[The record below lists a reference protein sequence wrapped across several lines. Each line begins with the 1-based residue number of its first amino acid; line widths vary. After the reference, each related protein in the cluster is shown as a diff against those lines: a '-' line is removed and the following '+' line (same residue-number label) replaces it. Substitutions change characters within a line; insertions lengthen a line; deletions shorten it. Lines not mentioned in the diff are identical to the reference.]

1 MFLFD
6 DEAIEGWL
14 GDFAGAAPATPGRVT
29 IAPTEGVAFSSHSFL
44 AFAAGVTPDG
54 GSTVLA
60 SLWQG
65 TRHLNY
71 LGFSSLKQRWDANG
85 VDRTGDYSGA
95 LWLTE
100 FVNPADGGWPAPDS
114 AAGRETLQYLY
125 WYGLTAQ
132 RKGCKAIFLYPP
144 WSPQGMEALDPQT
157 MSWFQ
162 RQADWW
168 NARPDAT
175 IPAYVMPVPAI
186 VAGFRAMFA
195 PQSIYSDGLH
205 LRGSNDA
212 EPNKHMD
219 ALAVGLDMMMTG
231 TRPAN
236 DPSWTAEMIAQ
247 VDIVWAAIR
256 DYACTGLGGAITV
269 TPTPVSADPL
279 PDPMPLLRYG
289 LGEGQ
294 IGIHLTTDGA
304 RVDGGGQVTGL
315 INQGAAGALFDA
327 TVLGAPLTRN
337 GHTLQLSG
345 STGTPTLATRASI
358 MGIRLMWVM
367 DCAGL
372 TANMRLFGSDVAGT
386 DDYELRMIVAFNR
399 IYAWTNNGG
408 TSAGQNIHSGNYT
421 YPTSGLHLF
430 EIELSPA
437 GWAVYLNGAL
447 IGSAAILA
455 APFQTDFLL
464 DRIGQGATTAVPL
477 VADMGDILGVRLG
490 AGPRTRSRRPAP
502 SCAAASP
509 GCRNDPRPAHGRG
522 AARPLCLG
530 GRSGRSCR
538 HRRGAVGADRQP
550 GRRRRHLCRIR
561 AGPGPDQ
568 PPRAMVGQPARLVG
582 REPGGG
588 AGMGARGR
596 AAADP
601 DGRDRLGSGRR
612 CHGRGGQEG

>member
-14 GDFAGAAPATPGRVT
+14 GDFAGAAPAAPGRVT

-71 LGFSSLKQRWDANG
+71 LGFSTLKQRWDTNG

-100 FVNPADGGWPAPDS
+100 FVNPVDGGWPAPDS

-175 IPAYVMPVPAI
+175 IPAYVMPIPAI

-219 ALAVGLDMMMTG
+219 ALAAGLDMMMTG

-304 RVDGGGQVTGL
+304 RVDGSGQVTSL
-315 INQGAAGALFDA
+315 VNQGGAGALFDA
-327 TVLGAPLTRN
+327 AVSGAPLVRS
-337 GHTLQLSG
+337 GAMVQLSD
-345 STGTPTLATRASI
+345 STGVPVLATPADLI
-358 MGIRLMWVM
+358 GVRLMWVM
-367 DCAGL
+367 QPASAPANYRVFGRASASGVRIAR
-372 TANMRLFGSDVAGT
+372 TASQESFYLWQSSPAV
-386 DDYELRMIVAFNR
+386 NR
-399 IYAWTNNGG
+399 TLATYPLP
-408 TSAGQNIHSGNYT
+408 SAGQ
-421 YPTSGLHLF
+421 PHLY
-430 EIELSPA
+430 ELEMTA
-437 GWAVYLNGAL
+437 TGAEL
-447 IGSAAILA
+447 FIDGASFGTGSISAASFLVDAISRGPDA
-455 APFQTDFLL
+455 A
-464 DRIGQGATTAVPL
+464 DRYAGL
-477 VADMGDILGVRLG
+477 MGDILGVRLG
-490 AGPRTRSRRPAP
+490 AGADAAIAEARTF
-502 SCAAASP
+502 
-509 GCRNDPRPAHGRG
+509 
-522 AARPLCLG
+522 L
-530 GRSGRSCR
+530 
-538 HRRGAVGADRQP
+538 
-550 GRRRRHLCRIR
+550 RRRF
-561 AGPGPDQ
+561 PGLPQ
-568 PPRAMVGQPARLVG
+568 
-582 REPGGG
+582 
-588 AGMGARGR
+588 
-596 AAADP
+596 
-601 DGRDRLGSGRR
+601 
-612 CHGRGGQEG
+612 